1 MAYAA
6 ATQIGVGDIPV
17 IDISALRS
25 ERSDAAAGVGAQ
37 MRAAA
42 EGIGF
47 FYVRGH
53 GIAPHLID
61 EVFRTARALFTASP
75 AQKQSVAVNPFH
87 RGFLQVGAAKMSGNT
102 KSDLKESFV
111 WGLDAPGPDGIPPNT
126 WPEFLPALR
135 PALNAWFAAGN
146 EVGWALLRAFAVALD
161 LAPDSFVR
169 SIDRP
174 TSRGSIVY
182 YPPQPPEMGDDQFGV
197 APHTD
202 YGCLTLVCQDGVGG
216 LQVRATDGAW
226 VTAHPLPG
234 TFVVNVGDL
243 LARWTNDR
251 FHSTP
256 HRVVNRSGRERLST
270 AIFVDPNRDTLVAPV
285 VRPGEAA
292 RYAPVT
298 CGAYVEGRLD
308 AAFAYRRA
316 GADKA

>member
-111 WGLDAPGPDGIPPNT
+111 SGWPRPRPARMAPPNT

-146 EVGWALLRAFAVALD
+146 VGRLGAAAGVRGRA
-161 LAPDSFVR
+161 
-169 SIDRP
+169 
-174 TSRGSIVY
+174 
-182 YPPQPPEMGDDQFGV
+182 
-197 APHTD
+197 
-202 YGCLTLVCQDGVGG
+202 
-216 LQVRATDGAW
+216 
-226 VTAHPLPG
+226 
-234 TFVVNVGDL
+234 
-243 LARWTNDR
+243 
-251 FHSTP
+251 
-256 HRVVNRSGRERLST
+256 
-270 AIFVDPNRDTLVAPV
+270 
-285 VRPGEAA
+285 RPGAGQFRAQHRPPDQPRLDRLLSAAAA
-292 RYAPVT
+292 RN
-298 CGAYVEGRLD
+298 GG
-308 AAFAYRRA
+308 
-316 GADKA
+316 